1 MHFTDSTAM
10 SAVSATCR
18 FHQLS
23 IFMRNYHGA
32 SNHLICFSEV
42 PRSSRN
48 LRVSIGQSP
57 GWGSC
62 DVAMPIFLDS
72 GWEGTAQISSPLQD
86 PSHLENQVLESFP
99 LGTCDRNDFVC
110 CERTFSSTDVF
121 PHMCWCVDQTD
132 VERRLCCAGQSPKLD
147 ETEDAHESE
156 DSNKYVSYFFTS
168 STNIRCFKGGK
179 PEVIETRKS
188 YRWSDLRTNQINRAP
203 PALSFQLVSRCDSE
217 IDVIIMDIP
226 RTVVV
231 LRWCDSNQGAKRL
244 QKVRGLKFCKN
255 KVFFTADVFQCV
267 P

>member
-10 SAVSATCR
+10 SAVSAACR

-132 VERRLCCAGQSPKLD
+132 VERRLCCPGQSPKLD

-156 DSNKYVSYFFTS
+156 DSNKYVSYFLHIFYEHS
-168 STNIRCFKGGK
+168 
-179 PEVIETRKS
+179 
-188 YRWSDLRTNQINRAP
+188 
-203 PALSFQLVSRCDSE
+203 
-217 IDVIIMDIP
+217 
-226 RTVVV
+226 
-231 LRWCDSNQGAKRL
+231 
-244 QKVRGLKFCKN
+244 
-255 KVFFTADVFQCV
+255 VFQRWQTWSHRD
-267 P
+267 PKKL